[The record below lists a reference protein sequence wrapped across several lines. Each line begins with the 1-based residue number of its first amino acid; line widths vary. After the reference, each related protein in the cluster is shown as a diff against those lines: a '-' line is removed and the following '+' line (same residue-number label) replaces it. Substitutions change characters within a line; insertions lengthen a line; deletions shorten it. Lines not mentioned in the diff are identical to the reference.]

1 LSQPLPA
8 TPADTKCPVC
18 GRDVPA
24 TQMRCPTCGYHV
36 GGLAG
41 RPGPWTRAE
50 LWWTAAF
57 LLAVYAVTLV
67 IVALAR

>member
-1 LSQPLPA
+1 
-8 TPADTKCPVC
+8 
-18 GRDVPA
+18 
-24 TQMRCPTCGYHV
+24 MRCPTCGYHV